1 MKKAG
6 YASQARRSFLSAIGS
21 GVTMFGAAGAAFAPP
36 ASAQST
42 NAAWQPKRHAQDDW
56 FDQIP
61 GQHRVVFDTTDTSG
75 MNAAILFSTN
85 YYLANQSGYGLQNS
99 DLAVVIVARH
109 LSTPFAYSDA
119 IWAKYGEPISQFI
132 NYKEN
137 AKTNPYAKQLSA
149 AIARGTHFA
158 VCQMAS
164 RALAASV
171 AKAVNATTDDVMNE
185 FASNLLPNS
194 HLVPAGIVAVA
205 RAQERGYAFVHAV

>member
-21 GVTMFGAAGAAFAPP
+21 GVTMFGAAGAAFAP
-36 ASAQST
+36 AALAQST

-61 GQHRVVFDTTDTSG
+61 GQHRVVFDTTDTGG
-75 MNAAILFSTN
+75 MNSAIMFSTN
-85 YYLANQSGYGLQNS
+85 YYIANQSGYGLQNG

-109 LSTPFAYSDA
+109 QSTPFAYSDV

-164 RALAASV
+164 RALAGSV